1 MLTLFGLKDW
11 LFVANLKHFMETLP
25 HCKVAPYNLCYFAPR
40 NIKGAPHPL
49 PVRPKCFNSFPYGR
63 TPSFSVGIIIYF
75 DQHAILQQFY
85 IENITWVHVDVEFL
99 DISPVDAGKIISSVQ
114 RGYFLL

>member
-1 MLTLFGLKDW
+1 
-11 LFVANLKHFMETLP
+11 METLP

-63 TPSFSVGIIIYF
+63 APSFSVGIIIYF